1 MCLWCY
7 CIAVLLALLS
17 TVSAVPESTPI
28 EISSPKSPLSVTSL
42 GRDDPHARLLRAV
55 DDEERA
61 ITFPGNSRLVK
72 WLSPS
77 TEAKLPRADKLNVKK
92 WVKNHDEMDDVF
104 ARLELNAG
112 VEKVLSNPKLN
123 TYAAYIDRFNKQNP
137 SNKVKMIDMFT
148 KTYQVDKLA
157 AALERAGNVPSTSKI
172 SYRLRR
178 ELIDSWESAAESSDD
193 VFKMLKLDEAGIKLF
208 VSPQLN
214 TWYSYV
220 RMTYTIKP
228 KEEMIRVLTDKYGYD
243 GLSKIFL
250 ASTPRV
256 SRMRDIALELE
267 TAMGKMWG
275 KTPEHIFKLLKLDA
289 GVDTLLTN
297 PNVKTLS
304 GYIERYNLKN
314 PDQHTT
320 WMELFTK
327 FYGTK
332 AMWNMIEKAKNV
344 QQTKAIAAKWQP
356 QLSRQILLEKGM
368 TPADFFKRMDLDG
381 GVEKLLTSPNVQSLR
396 DYVDLF
402 NLKNPEQK
410 TTVMGVFTK
419 FYGVKAVS
427 DMLEAAKKVSST
439 DDIANAWIKE
449 LRSVRLRAGNI
460 KITQ

>member
-1 MCLWCY
+1 M
-7 CIAVLLALLS
+7 A
-17 TVSAVPESTPI
+17 ES
-28 EISSPKSPLSVTSL
+28 
-42 GRDDPHARLLRAV
+42 V
-55 DDEERA
+55 DRGQ
-61 ITFPGNSRLVK
+61 T
-72 WLSPS
+72 
-77 TEAKLPRADKLNVKK
+77 PRADKLNVKK

-275 KTPEHIFKLLKLDA
+275 KP
-289 GVDTLLTN
+289 
-297 PNVKTLS
+297 LS
-304 GYIERYNLKN
+304 
-314 PDQHTT
+314 T
-320 WMELFTK
+320 F
-327 FYGTK
+327 
-332 AMWNMIEKAKNV
+332 
-344 QQTKAIAAKWQP
+344 
-356 QLSRQILLEKGM
+356 
-368 TPADFFKRMDLDG
+368 
-381 GVEKLLTSPNVQSLR
+381 
-396 DYVDLF
+396 
-402 NLKNPEQK
+402 
-410 TTVMGVFTK
+410 
-419 FYGVKAVS
+419 
-427 DMLEAAKKVSST
+427 SSC
-439 DDIANAWIKE
+439 
-449 LRSVRLRAGNI
+449 
-460 KITQ
+460 

>member
-1 MCLWCY
+1 M
-7 CIAVLLALLS
+7 
-17 TVSAVPESTPI
+17 
-28 EISSPKSPLSVTSL
+28 
-42 GRDDPHARLLRAV
+42 
-55 DDEERA
+55 
-61 ITFPGNSRLVK
+61 
-72 WLSPS
+72 
-77 TEAKLPRADKLNVKK
+77 
-92 WVKNHDEMDDVF
+92 
-104 ARLELNAG
+104 
-112 VEKVLSNPKLN
+112 
-123 TYAAYIDRFNKQNP
+123 
-137 SNKVKMIDMFT
+137 
-148 KTYQVDKLA
+148 
-157 AALERAGNVPSTSKI
+157 
-172 SYRLRR
+172 
-178 ELIDSWESAAESSDD
+178 
-193 VFKMLKLDEAGIKLF
+193 
-208 VSPQLN
+208 
-214 TWYSYV
+214 
-220 RMTYTIKP
+220 
-228 KEEMIRVLTDKYGYD
+228 
-243 GLSKIFL
+243 
-250 ASTPRV
+250 
-256 SRMRDIALELE
+256 
-267 TAMGKMWG
+267 
-275 KTPEHIFKLLKLDA
+275 KLDA